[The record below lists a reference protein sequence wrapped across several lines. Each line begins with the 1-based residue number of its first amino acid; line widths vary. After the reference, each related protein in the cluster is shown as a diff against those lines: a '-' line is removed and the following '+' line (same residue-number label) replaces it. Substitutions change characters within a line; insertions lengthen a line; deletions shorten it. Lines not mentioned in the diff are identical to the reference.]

1 VDKSIFSSVCPF
13 LFSLKTVPNSEH
25 IGLALRVPESLIYV
39 MAMDKEDVPPE
50 KALIYET
57 LFPVIQNMVL
67 QIASK

>member
-1 VDKSIFSSVCPF
+1 
-13 LFSLKTVPNSEH
+13 
-25 IGLALRVPESLIYV
+25 

-50 KALIYET
+50 KALLYET